1 MNPYYTVFFAP
12 AIEAP
17 LRLVGGIYRD
27 AGLTT
32 AAIEALTGRELG
44 IAVAGAM
51 LEFARR
57 IGLPTRLSQVAGF
70 TDGHIQRALAA
81 AKNPQLR
88 MKLENMP
95 VPLTADTVDQYMR
108 PVLEAAR
115 DGDLTRIVNV

>member
-1 MNPYYTVFFAP
+1 VFFAP
-12 AIEAP
+12 AIEGP
-17 LRLVGGIYRD
+17 LRLIGKIYRD

-32 AAIEALTGRELG
+32 ADVESFSGRELG
-44 IAVAGAM
+44 VAVAEAM

-57 IGLPTRLSQVAGF
+57 IGFPTRLSEVEGF
-70 TDGHIQRALAA
+70 TDEHIERALRA

-95 VPLTADTVDQYMR
+95 VPLTAEMVDEYMG

-115 DGDLTRIVNV
+115 DGELKVIKNV